1 MSWESDGITY
11 RYNPPI
17 ELDMVQD
24 NMRFLSLSSP
34 SNRAKFLEDYFFFE
48 GLTIPVYA
56 INSFHENA
64 FLEVFDIVKR
74 NKMLQPLC
82 YRKAN
87 PNIQSIGRYYP
98 PTIRDIDLA
107 RFRYYDNR
115 IKNLENRLKTIEDIL
130 LGISDK
136 IANNWDSTNTFDC
149 FGGDA
154 NDSAEV

>member
-24 NMRFLSLSSP
+24 HMRFLSLSAL

-82 YRKAN
+82 YRKTN
-87 PNIQSIGRYYP
+87 LNIQSIGGYYP

-115 IKNLENRLKTIEDIL
+115 IKNLENRLKIIENTL
-130 LGISDK
+130 ISVSER
-136 IANNWDSTNTFDC
+136 IANNGDSNF
-149 FGGDA
+149 
-154 NDSAEV
+154 NKENN

>member
-24 NMRFLSLSSP
+24 NMRFLSLSAP

-48 GLTIPVYA
+48 GLAIPVYA

-74 NKMLQPLC
+74 NRMLQPLC

-87 PNIQSIGRYYP
+87 PNIQLVGGYYP

-115 IKNLENRLKTIEDIL
+115 IKELEDRLKTIEDIFV
-130 LGISDK
+130 DAQRK
-136 IANNWDSTNTFDC
+136 ITTSYDLSTFDSS
-149 FGGDA
+149 GGDA
-154 NDSAEV
+154 D

>member
-1 MSWESDGITY
+1 MSWASDGLTY

-24 NMRFLSLSSP
+24 NMRFLSLSAP

-87 PNIQSIGRYYP
+87 PHIQSVGGYYP

-115 IKNLENRLKTIEDIL
+115 IKEFEDRLKTIEDIFVNTPR
-130 LGISDK
+130 K
-136 IANNWDSTNTFDC
+136 ITTSYDLSIFDSS
-149 FGGDA
+149 GGDA
-154 NDSAEV
+154 NDSAEA